1 MKTPSQILPYLFLI
15 PTLSIFL
22 PFYVYPFVSSVWLSF
37 LEEDG
42 EVGIANYVTVFDA
55 YGIDVAFSL
64 GISVLSTFVSGLIGI
79 TAAFYFKISAG
90 QRIKRLLNQV
100 FRIPLFVPMVV
111 VAQMMRTYLA
121 PHGTLNT
128 MFAQIGLVDLSSPLQ
143 LFDWRGLLIGFVW
156 KQTPFMTL
164 IILSGFLMI
173 RDSYIEAARVAG
185 AGHANI
191 LLRILLPMARAN
203 IAIAFILTFASNLS
217 TFTLPYMLIG
227 GAKPTTITVDMA
239 HRVTLFGDWGTANAL
254 GVISYVMVGFF
265 SVYYLREMTKRGIYE
280 R

>member
-1 MKTPSQILPYLFLI
+1 MKPGQKILPYLFLA
-15 PTLSIFL
+15 PSLAIFL
-22 PFYVYPFVSSVWLSF
+22 PFYVYPFAASVLLSF
-37 LEEDG
+37 LDEHG
-42 EVGIANYVTVFDA
+42 GIGVSNYVTVFTA
-55 YGIDVAFSL
+55 YRDDVVFSL
-64 GISVLSTFVSGLIGI
+64 AVSVLATLFSGLIGI
-79 TAAFYFKISAG
+79 LAAFYFKITVDK
-90 QRIKRLLNQV
+90 RIKSLFNQV
-100 FRIPLFVPMVV
+100 FRIPIFVPMVV

-128 MFAQIGLVDLSSPLQ
+128 LFAQFGLIDLSNPLQ

-173 RDSYIEAARVAG
+173 RDSYVEAAKVSG
-185 AGHANI
+185 AGNATV

-254 GVISYVMVGFF
+254 GVISYLMVGFF
-265 SVYYLREMTKRGIYE
+265 SVYYLRQMTKRGIYE